1 MSASQNSKK
10 RTKAK
15 NRRRIQSARILHGTS
30 KSRAICGLA
39 VSILFWV
46 VLGCLPGAGCSGAD
60 SDAEYRKAEQFWQR
74 KMYGLAAQSY
84 EHFASQQPKHP
95 KAAQSLYKA
104 GFIYAYYLTDYPR
117 AIQLF
122 HRLIALHP
130 ESPFC
135 LQAHQSL
142 AENYAT
148 RLRQY
153 PQAIAQY
160 LRVIDLE
167 RRAGRDVSP
176 YLYEV
181 GRCYFLMGDSNQAI
195 EVYGR
200 ICREAPKGEYAD
212 SAAYQIGFTHFL
224 EEDWETAE
232 KDFRFLLEH
241 YPESEWTFDGLL
253 HLARCLKKLDR
264 HQESAG
270 VLQEIRERFPE
281 RADTIARKE
290 EG

>member
-15 NRRRIQSARILHGTS
+15 NRKRVQPARILLL
-30 KSRAICGLA
+30 AIYGPV
-39 VSILFWV
+39 VSILFGV
-46 VLGCLPGAGCSGAD
+46 VLGCLPGVGCSGSD
-60 SDAEYRKAEQFWQR
+60 SDREYRKAEQFWQR

-84 EHFASQQPKHP
+84 EQFASQQPKHS

-135 LQAHQSL
+135 LQAHRSL

-160 LRVIDLE
+160 LRVLELE
-167 RRAGRDVSP
+167 RRAGQDVSP

-181 GRCYFLMGDSNQAI
+181 GRCYFLMGDTNQAV

-212 SAAYQIGFTHFL
+212 SAAYQMGFTHFL

-232 KDFRFLLEH
+232 RDFRFLLEQ
-241 YPESEWTFDGLL
+241 YPESEWIFDGML

-264 HQESAG
+264 HQESMRI
-270 VLQEIRERFPE
+270 LQEIRERFPD
-281 RADTIARKE
+281 RADTIETKE
-290 EG
+290 AK

>member
-1 MSASQNSKK
+1 LSASQNSKK
-10 RTKAK
+10 RTKSK
-15 NRRRIQSARILHGTS
+15 NRRRIQLARILHGTW
-30 KSRAICGLA
+30 KSRAICGLV
-39 VSILFWV
+39 VSILFGV
-46 VLGCLPGAGCSGAD
+46 VLGCLPGAGCSGTD

-74 KMYGLAAQSY
+74 KMHGLAAQSY

-122 HRLIALHP
+122 HRLIALYP

-135 LQAHQSL
+135 LEAHRCL

-160 LRVIDLE
+160 LRVVDLE
-167 RRAGRDVSP
+167 REAGRDVSP
-176 YLYEV
+176 SLYEV
-181 GRCYFLMGDSNQAI
+181 GRCYFLMGDTNQAV

-224 EEDWETAE
+224 QEDWETAE
-232 KDFRFLLEH
+232 KDFRFLLEQ

-253 HLARCLKKLDR
+253 HLSRCLKQLDR
-264 HQESAG
+264 QQESKK
-270 VLQEIRERFPE
+270 VLLELRKRFPE
-281 RADTIARKE
+281 KADTIETKE
-290 EG
+290 AG